1 MLSLLHMNSMTRRV
15 KSRTNWTGSGK
26 TYTMG
31 TGFDVELDPDQTG
44 IIPRSIHHMFDGIT
58 RRIETARQTGEPSP
72 EFKVTAQFMELY
84 NEEVIDL
91 FEPNCNARRGA
102 AKIHEDPTGS
112 IYVVGVTSRPVVS
125 ADDALQCL
133 RLGALSRTTASTDMN
148 SQSSRS
154 HAIFTLLV
162 KQRRLVKIKDPDSDD
177 DVPSEAVNEFET
189 LTAKF
194 HFVDLAGSE
203 RLKRTGATGERARE
217 GISINCGLL
226 ALGNVISALGDK
238 SKKALHIPYRDSKLT
253 RLLQDSLGGMHTL
266 THVTELRETREALK
280 HLSPTLRYLSDIS
293 PSSPLLLVHIT
304 IRERNSQTVMIACV
318 SPSDRDFMET
328 LNTLKYANRAR
339 NIKNRVTINQDKSSR
354 TITLLRQ
361 EIQQLQLELQEYK
374 QGKRVV
380 GEDGVESVNDMFH
393 ENMMLQTEI
402 NKMRTRVKAMQ
413 ETIDALSSKNSQ
425 LLAEKAT
432 VGWITSG
439 SDNDVT
445 ELIQGYLKE
454 IEELRAKLLES
465 ESTCQQLRKVASR
478 PTNRS
483 SNTGQF
489 ELSLSSSAVSV
500 IEEAKKEL
508 NRDREALSRILAQ
521 EREKRDGAEEG
532 DSDGEDRDG
541 DLEDSESDTD
551 TEDKEDSEPQ
561 EEYGL
566 ELAELNSEIDIKQK
580 LIDELE
586 QSQRRLHVMKQ
597 QYEDKLQQL
606 MARIKN
612 TQEERDKVL
621 ASYSE
626 LYTVYLLDYLI

>member
-1 MLSLLHMNSMTRRV
+1 MP
-15 KSRTNWTGSGK
+15 G
-26 TYTMG
+26 
-31 TGFDVELDPDQTG
+31 
-44 IIPRSIHHMFDGIT
+44 
-58 RRIETARQTGEPSP
+58 
-72 EFKVTAQFMELY
+72 
-84 NEEVIDL
+84 
-91 FEPNCNARRGA
+91 
-102 AKIHEDPTGS
+102 
-112 IYVVGVTSRPVVS
+112 
-125 ADDALQCL
+125 
-133 RLGALSRTTASTDMN
+133 
-148 SQSSRS
+148 
-154 HAIFTLLV
+154 
-162 KQRRLVKIKDPDSDD
+162 
-177 DVPSEAVNEFET
+177 
-189 LTAKF
+189 
-194 HFVDLAGSE
+194 
-203 RLKRTGATGERARE
+203 
-217 GISINCGLL
+217 
-226 ALGNVISALGDK
+226 
-238 SKKALHIPYRDSKLT
+238 
-253 RLLQDSLGGMHTL
+253 
-266 THVTELRETREALK
+266 
-280 HLSPTLRYLSDIS
+280 
-293 PSSPLLLVHIT
+293 
-304 IRERNSQTVMIACV
+304 NSQTVMIACV

-439 SDNDVT
+439 GNKLDCDKVDKLVLGCSGSDNDVT

-508 NRDREALSRILAQ
+508 NRDREAVSRILAQ

-532 DSDGEDRDG
+532 ESDGEDRD
-541 DLEDSESDTD
+541 LEPLVWCVTGSPLSHA
-551 TEDKEDSEPQ
+551 S
-561 EEYGL
+561 L
-566 ELAELNSEIDIKQK
+566 SL
-580 LIDELE
+580 
-586 QSQRRLHVMKQ
+586 
-597 QYEDKLQQL
+597 
-606 MARIKN
+606 
-612 TQEERDKVL
+612 VL
-621 ASYSE
+621 GHFSL
-626 LYTVYLLDYLI
+626 LY